1 MKLPIKLFLWQYLLR
16 RLEFVRLTLKLISER
31 RFFNSSHMINNKIY
45 FYLFLIGFTSLA
57 IVEDL
62 SSQQL
67 SSMFSDHMVL
77 QRDQAVPVWGTAIPG
92 EVITVSFDKQSKSAI
107 ADQDG
112 QWMIQLNPMD
122 ASSEGRDMVIIGKES
137 KVISDVLVGEVWIC
151 SGQSNMQWSVSNVPE
166 AKGLIPFAKK
176 IRSFEVDRTVS
187 FSEAEDV
194 NGHWKDSYPN
204 SAVAFSFAYFLEEIG
219 DVPVGIIL
227 TAWGSSSLEAWMPKH
242 LTTKLP
248 YFKTIMDD
256 FDKDT
261 ETHRQIADIL
271 TKEKDRTRQEDIF
284 LRRQPNILYNAMMN
298 PISPY
303 ACRGV
308 VWYQGERNTRYL
320 SGMPEVTQENWFHRV
335 AGMKEYGSVLKEWAL
350 SYRELWDNDKL
361 DFMIIML
368 PGFGRGTAAIPE
380 IDPED
385 PATESWAWIRES
397 QMQILDLP
405 HTSVINTI
413 DLGDVKNIHPSDKL
427 PIGQRLALMASKNYM
442 NNRMLTSGPVMDK
455 VEVADTSIIVHFKNA
470 EGLKT
475 TNGSMPSAFW
485 LSNDSGQWKPADA
498 HIDRSTVI
506 LSSSEIDHPKYV
518 RYAFAGKP
526 KVNLV
531 NKIELPAYPFRTD
544 TFEK

>member
-1 MKLPIKLFLWQYLLR
+1 MIKSRFPFQIFLFVLAFIIIATNLSGQ
-16 RLEFVRLTLKLISER
+16 ELKP
-31 RFFNSSHMINNKIY
+31 SS
-45 FYLFLIGFTSLA
+45 LFT
-57 IVEDL
+57 
-62 SSQQL
+62 
-67 SSMFSDHMVL
+67 DHMVL
-77 QRDQAVPVWGTAIPG
+77 QRSQLVPVWGTATPG

-107 ADQDG
+107 TDQDG
-112 QWMIQLNPMD
+112 EWMIHLNPMS
-122 ASSEGRDMVIIGKES
+122 ASSEGRDMVIKGTES
-137 KVISDVLVGEVWIC
+137 IVIADVVVGEVWIC
-151 SGQSNMQWSVSNVPE
+151 SGQSNMQCPVSNVPE
-166 AKGLIPFAKK
+166 AKGLIPFANN

-194 NGHWKDSYPN
+194 HGHWKDSYPN
-204 SAVAFSFAYFLEEIG
+204 SAVAFSFAYFLEDIG

-248 YFKTIMDD
+248 YFRTIMDD
-256 FDKDT
+256 FDNDT
-261 ETHRQIADIL
+261 ETHERIKDIL
-271 TKEKDRTRQEDIF
+271 AKGKARTREEDIF

-303 ACRGV
+303 ACRGL
-308 VWYQGERNTRYL
+308 VWYQGERNTKSL
-320 SGMPEVTQENWFHRV
+320 SGIPEITQENWFLRV

-350 SYRELWDNDKL
+350 SYRELWDNEKL

-368 PGFGRGTAAIPE
+368 PGFGRGTTASPE

-385 PATESWAWIRES
+385 PAAESWAWIRES

-427 PIGQRLALMASKNYM
+427 PIGQRLALVASNNYM
-442 NNRMLTSGPVMDK
+442 NKQMLTSGPIMDK
-455 VEVADTSIIVHFKNA
+455 VTVADRSIVVHFKNA

-485 LSNDSGQWKPADA
+485 VSDDSGQWKPADA
-498 HIDRSTVI
+498 HIDGSTVV
-506 LSSSEIDHPKYV
+506 LSSSEVDQPKYV